1 MAMTQ
6 SYSAVTHRLAVLVF
20 NDEGRPAIVVAGRGL
35 GVFAGLRLPRAM
47 TVPEDMGEVRDRDER
62 MER

>member
-1 MAMTQ
+1 
-6 SYSAVTHRLAVLVF
+6 VF
-20 NDEGRPAIVVAGRGL
+20 NAEGRPAIVVAGQRL

-47 TVPEDMGEVRDRDER
+47 SVPDEVEAARESDER

>member
-6 SYSAVTHRLAVLVF
+6 SYSSVTHRLAVLVF
-20 NDEGRPAIVVAGRGL
+20 NAEGRPAIVVAGHRL

-47 TVPEDMGEVRDRDER
+47 TVPDEVDATRESDER